1 MKRSSASRPRLPPRS
16 SLRPDMGRGLFES
29 TEHSKVHW
37 RVVVGALVLL
47 LIVAFIWSRNRI
59 DLPAEYRSLY
69 ASIAEET
76 PLISNVYDVYLD
88 EDRNSLIYVKEGCS
102 TNDLSE
108 FFLHLTPAHQRDLP
122 DHRRP
127 SGFDNLDFGFYTYG
141 LRVDGNCIIDR
152 NIPEY
157 DIIKISTGQYRGTGD
172 LITNLWNEEADIG

>member
-1 MKRSSASRPRLPPRS
+1 ME
-16 SLRPDMGRGLFES
+16 RGLFES
-29 TEHSKVHW
+29 AEHPKVHW

-59 DLPAEYRSLY
+59 DWPAEYRSLY

-88 EDRNSLIYVKEGCS
+88 ENRNSLIYVKEGCS
-102 TNDLSE
+102 TNDISD
-108 FFLHLTPAHQRDLP
+108 FFLHLTPAHQKDLP
-122 DHRRP
+122 DDRRP
-127 SGFDNLDFGFYTYG
+127 SGFDNFDFDFYTYG

-157 DIIKISTGQYRGTGD
+157 DIISLRTGQYSGSGD
-172 LITNLWNEEADIG
+172 LISNLWSEEANIG

>member
-1 MKRSSASRPRLPPRS
+1 
-16 SLRPDMGRGLFES
+16 MGRGLFES
-29 TEHSKVHW
+29 DEPPKAHW

-102 TNDLSE
+102 TYDLSE

-122 DHRRP
+122 DNRQP
-127 SGFDNLDFGFYTYG
+127 FGFDNLDFGFYTYG
-141 LRVDGNCIIDR
+141 LRADGNCIIDR
-152 NIPEY
+152 PLPEY
-157 DIIKISTGQYRGTGD
+157 DIIGLRTGQYSGSGD
-172 LITNLWNEEADIG
+172 LISNLWNEEADIG